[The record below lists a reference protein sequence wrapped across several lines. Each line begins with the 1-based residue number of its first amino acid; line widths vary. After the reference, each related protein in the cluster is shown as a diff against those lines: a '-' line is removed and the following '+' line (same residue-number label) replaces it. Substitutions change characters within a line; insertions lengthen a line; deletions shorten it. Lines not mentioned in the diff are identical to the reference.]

1 MGLQNIHTDY
11 FSCPEVS
18 YFVLLC
24 CTNKSAH
31 QRTKSLCLWITL
43 SSHLICLCWLPALA
57 PPLRGIHWLPLL
69 SLSLC
74 FSLSHTLFC
83 CMYSKPLV
91 SCSILFS
98 IFTLI
103 LSMFFLHYLEKK
115 HIMSCQ
121 HIIHPLKQFVFLSA
135 ITLYS
140 CSYFLILNLF
150 LSSFYFSFVNELC
163 VKGICLIY
171 LFLLLLY

>member
-1 MGLQNIHTDY
+1 MGLENIHTDY
-11 FSCPEVS
+11 FSCPEVL
-18 YFVLLC
+18 YFVLLS

-74 FSLSHTLFC
+74 FSLSFSLSIFC
-83 CMYSKPLV
+83 CMYSEPLV

-103 LSMFFLHYLEKK
+103 LSMFFLHYLEKT
-115 HIMSCQ
+115 SC
-121 HIIHPLKQFVFLSA
+121 HVNTSFILWSSLSFFLRSLYIHVL
-135 ITLYS
+135 T
-140 CSYFLILNLF
+140 
-150 LSSFYFSFVNELC
+150 FSFSTFFFPV
-163 VKGICLIY
+163 
-171 LFLLLLY
+171 FTSLL

>member
-103 LSMFFLHYLEKK
+103 LSMFFLHYLEKN
-115 HIMSCQ
+115 ISC
-121 HIIHPLKQFVFLSA
+121 HVNTSFILWSSLSFFLRSLYIHV
-135 ITLYS
+135 
-140 CSYFLILNLF
+140 LI
-150 LSSFYFSFVNELC
+150 FSFSTFFFPV
-163 VKGICLIY
+163 
-171 LFLLLLY
+171 FTSLL